1 MENFGIIDAFDKVIH
16 IPNLN
21 KNEITKFLSEY
32 NCPNDEIEKIIS
44 FVKEIPIKKLLNLID
59 NALQENN
66 SLTFQNFKDLYNEYK

>member
-21 KNEITKFLSEY
+21 KIEITKILSDY
-32 NCPNDEIEKIIS
+32 NSPNVEIEKIIS